1 MKAKTKRPAYR
12 FIDQIRVFFHMGTG
26 CKTVQLISHLKVEHS
41 LTGLLLLLLVD
52 FFAENIENELHISL
66 NLDGLFL

>member
-1 MKAKTKRPAYR
+1 
-12 FIDQIRVFFHMGTG
+12 MGTG